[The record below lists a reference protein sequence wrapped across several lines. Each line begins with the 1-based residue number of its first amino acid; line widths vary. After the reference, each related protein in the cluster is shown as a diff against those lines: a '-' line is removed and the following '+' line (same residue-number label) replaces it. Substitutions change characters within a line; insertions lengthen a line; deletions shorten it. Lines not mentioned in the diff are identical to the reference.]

1 MAHGKIVGSTYYKIE
16 REKDRLR
23 MAGGSWSINLSE
35 LDMTKVDTIVFTSE
49 KARYTISTTDALAHG
64 FQRTLGLEN
73 KLVVPVKNWKVEYV
87 ATRKET

>member
-1 MAHGKIVGSTYYKIE
+1 MAHGKTINSVYYKME

-23 MAGGSWSINLSE
+23 MGGGSWSINLPE